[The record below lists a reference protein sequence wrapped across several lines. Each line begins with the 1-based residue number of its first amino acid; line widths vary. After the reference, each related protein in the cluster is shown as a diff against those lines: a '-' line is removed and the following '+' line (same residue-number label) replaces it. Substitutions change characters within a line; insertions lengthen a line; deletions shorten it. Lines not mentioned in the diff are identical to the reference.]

1 MTNLY
6 SQTFIDALQ
15 YAAYLHRKQ
24 SRKGTDIPYVSHLMS
39 VAGIIMEA
47 GGDESLAIAGLLHD
61 AVEDQGG
68 FPTLEEIRLQFGDE
82 VARIVE
88 ACSDAAPAAGQEKAP
103 WLQRKKEHLAKLRS
117 EDEAVLLVTTCDKI
131 HNGESILHDLQTY
144 GSEVWTRFNAS
155 PHDITWYYTSVLE
168 VAQGRLNNDYAI
180 KRLQRLVASLTEASA
195 A

>member
-1 MTNLY
+1 MTDFY
-6 SQTFIDALQ
+6 SNTFIDALQ
-15 YAAYLHRKQ
+15 YAASLHRTQ

-47 GGDESLAIAGLLHD
+47 GGDETLTIAGLLHD

-68 FPTLEEIRLQFGDE
+68 LPTLAQIQLKFGDE

-88 ACSDAAPAAGQEKAP
+88 ACSDAAPVSHQEKAP
-103 WLQRKKEHLAKLRS
+103 WLQRKNEHLTKLRS

-144 GSEVWTRFNAS
+144 GVDVWSRFNAS
-155 PHDITWYYTSVLE
+155 PHEITWYYTSVLE
-168 VAQGRLNNDYAI
+168 IAQDRLNNNYAVG
-180 KRLQRLVASLTEASA
+180 RLRRAATALSEAA
-195 A
+195 NT